1 MNELQK
7 LIEKWD
13 EQIALHRRVCE
24 DPLMYTK
31 EDRLKNSH
39 YAQAICA
46 VVADLKKLTIPA
58 VSGQSEQ
65 LKAFLDEIA
74 NDKTYILN
82 DYYKNKAKRLLK
94 SL

>member
-1 MNELQK
+1 MK
-7 LIEKWD
+7 TKI
-13 EQIALHRRVCE
+13 EQIIVNHI
-24 DPLMYTK
+24 
-31 EDRLKNSH
+31 DRKISLGE
-39 YAQAICA
+39 ATTQI
-46 VVADLKKLTIPA
+46 LRLFA

-82 DYYKNKAKRLLK
+82 DYYKNKAKRLSK

>member
-1 MNELQK
+1 M
-7 LIEKWD
+7 EKQIYD
-13 EQIALHRRVCE
+13 LLTAVQNGEQSIGE
-24 DPLMYTK
+24 
-31 EDRLKNSH
+31 
-39 YAQAICA
+39 AQSQ
-46 VVADLKKLTIPA
+46 LLLLFS

-82 DYYKNKAKRLLK
+82 DYYKNKAKRLSK

>member
-1 MNELQK
+1 MKNK
-7 LIEKWD
+7 I
-13 EQIALHRRVCE
+13 EQIIVNHI
-24 DPLMYTK
+24 
-31 EDRLKNSH
+31 DRKISLGE
-39 YAQAICA
+39 ATTQI
-46 VVADLKKLTIPA
+46 LRLFA

-82 DYYKNKAKRLLK
+82 DYYKNKAKQLSK